1 MTGFLA
7 LEDGTIFPGRSV
19 AAEGTAF
26 GEAVFTTAMTGYQ
39 EIATDPSYAEQ
50 IICFTAPMI
59 GNYGVSESR
68 DESRGV
74 AASGILMRRAGGEEW
89 CRWLSERGVVAL
101 EGIDTRSLV
110 LRLRSAGA
118 MRAAIVA
125 GDLEPEAV
133 LSEIRVRPGM
143 EGRALAAQVSTPG
156 AVPHRERTRPD
167 QPSRLRLQAL
177 DRPPSRPGRCDRDRL
192 APRRGRRRRARR
204 AT

>member
-7 LEDGTIFPGRSV
+7 LEDGTIFRGRSV

-74 AASGILMRRAGGEEW
+74 AASGVLMRRVGGEKW
-89 CRWLSERGVVAL
+89 RRWLAERGVVAL
-101 EGIDTRSLV
+101 EGMDTRSLV
-110 LRLRSAGA
+110 LRLRSSGA

-125 GDLEPEAV
+125 GDLDAGSI
-133 LSEIRVRPGM
+133 LSEVRAWPGWKAVRSPRRSRRRSRTAS
-143 EGRALAAQVSTPG
+143 GTGAPG
-156 AVPHRERTRPD
+156 SVF
-167 QPSRLRLQAL
+167 RLRLQAL

-192 APRRGRRRRARR
+192 AARRRRRR
-204 AT
+204 RTRGAT